1 MNTADSMDR
10 GDCLRRTFL
19 LKLVLICQTAL
30 SAILFL
36 DALRRAP
43 GLLLL
48 IPAGAFLAALGVC
61 SVYLLISLLQKQK
74 NMEDYL
80 LTKHEDCLVHGSLIW
95 NSTELLFYQTIR
107 ESANRSRQMK
117 ILKKQAQY
125 LALQNQ
131 INPHFLYNTLE
142 CIRSEALIHKV
153 DTVANMTEALATFF
167 RYTISDLD
175 RLVPVSAELDNI
187 NNYYTIQHYRFGSR
201 LSLKIDMEGDTNQI
215 PGLYI
220 PKLTLQPVVE
230 NAVFHG
236 IEKKAGAGEVV
247 IHFILTQ
254 QRLLIQVSDNGVGMP
269 PHTLNTLNDRLA
281 RNIPSSDTEK
291 GGIAISN
298 VNERIKLL
306 FGDIY
311 GIYIRSIPGEGTDVN
326 ITLPI
331 VRSKDEV
338 TD

>member
-1 MNTADSMDR
+1 MNIH
-10 GDCLRRTFL
+10 RTFL
-19 LKLVLICQTAL
+19 LKLVLICE
-30 SAILFL
+30 IFL
-36 DALRRAP
+36 WIFVFIDALNRE
-43 GLLLL
+43 LSLHLNIL
-48 IPAGAFLAALGVC
+48 IGCAAFSFILSC
-61 SVYLLISLLQKQK
+61 VYLFFSTLQKQR
-74 NMEDYL
+74 NIENYL
-80 LTKHEDCLVHGSLIW
+80 LTKHENCLNNGYMIW
-95 NSTELLFYQTIR
+95 NSSDLLFYQTIR
-107 ESANRSRQMK
+107 ESTDRNRQMK

-142 CIRSEALIHKV
+142 CIRSEAIVNKIT
-153 DTVANMTEALATFF
+153 TVANMTEALATFF

-175 RLVPVSAELDNI
+175 KLVPVSAELDNI

-201 LSLKIDMEGDTNQI
+201 LSLKIDMEKDDDKI
-215 PGLYI
+215 LELYV

-236 IEKKAGAGEVV
+236 IEKKAGAGEVI

-254 QRLLIQVSDNGVGMP
+254 QRLLIQVSDNGIGMQP
-269 PHTLNTLNDRLA
+269 DILDTLNDRLA

-291 GGIAISN
+291 GGIAVSN

-306 FGDIY
+306 FGDAY
-311 GIYIRSIPGEGTDVN
+311 GIYIRSIQGHGTDVN

-331 VRSKDEV
+331 VRNKDEV
-338 TD
+338 IN

>member
-1 MNTADSMDR
+1 M
-10 GDCLRRTFL
+10 
-19 LKLVLICQTAL
+19 LICEIFLCIFFFLNIL
-30 SAILFL
+30 SHKPSLPLTIL
-36 DALRRAP
+36 
-43 GLLLL
+43 
-48 IPAGAFLAALGVC
+48 AGCAALG
-61 SVYLLISLLQKQK
+61 LILSCVWLFFSTLQKQK
-74 NMEDYL
+74 NIETYL
-80 LTKHEDCLVHGSLIW
+80 LTKREDCLNNKYLIW
-95 NSTELLFYQTIR
+95 NNTDLLFYQTIR
-107 ESANRSRQMK
+107 ESTDRSRQMK

-142 CIRSEALIHKV
+142 CIRSEAIVNKI
-153 DTVANMTEALATFF
+153 DTVAKMTEALATFF

-187 NNYYTIQHYRFGSR
+187 NNYYTIQHYRFGNR
-201 LSLKIDMEGDTNQI
+201 LSLKIDMEGDNDRI
-215 PGLYI
+215 LELYV

-236 IEKKAGAGEVV
+236 IEKKAGAGEVI

-254 QRLLIQVSDNGVGMP
+254 QRLLIQVSDNGVGMQP
-269 PHTLNTLNDRLA
+269 DILGTLNERLA

-291 GGIAISN
+291 GGIAVSN

-306 FGDIY
+306 FGDTY

-331 VRSKDEV
+331 VQRKDEV
-338 TD
+338 AN